1 MMADETKK
9 LKEEKVKSLLTVCE
23 ASQEMIDKAKV
34 DGVSLV
40 FDRAEAMKPC
50 PIGAEGS
57 CCKNCAMGPC
67 RLPAPKKKAEGEEK
81 KRVGVCGATI
91 ETITARNFVRSIA
104 GGAAAHSDHGR
115 GVAEV
120 FLAAAK
126 GEIPGYGVKD
136 EQKLY
141 QLAMDFGVDIENL
154 DIQEIAIKVGE
165 LALAE
170 WGKQDGELVMA
181 KRAPLKRQE
190 LWRKLGVYP
199 RGIDREG
206 GE

>member
-91 ETITARNFVRSIA
+91 ETI
-104 GGAAAHSDHGR
+104 AA
-115 GVAEV
+115 
-120 FLAAAK
+120 
-126 GEIPGYGVKD
+126 
-136 EQKLY
+136 
-141 QLAMDFGVDIENL
+141 
-154 DIQEIAIKVGE
+154 
-165 LALAE
+165 
-170 WGKQDGELVMA
+170 
-181 KRAPLKRQE
+181 
-190 LWRKLGVYP
+190 
-199 RGIDREG
+199 
-206 GE
+206 